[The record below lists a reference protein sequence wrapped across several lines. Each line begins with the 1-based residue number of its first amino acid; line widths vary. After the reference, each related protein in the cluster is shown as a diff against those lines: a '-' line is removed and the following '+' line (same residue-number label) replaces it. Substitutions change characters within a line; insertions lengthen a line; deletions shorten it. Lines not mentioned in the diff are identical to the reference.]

1 MDYEKYGKQALKKA
15 IKAKKS
21 ARRFAVSNPYG
32 KRQRTARFLVQQR
45 QYVGRPVGY
54 ARTKS
59 CETVNAAY
67 ATMSTRTLYD
77 YNVVNIPPY
86 TNDNNAER
94 EHDQINLRGLKIDIL
109 LSTSSTCTDPMYFH
123 WALVQPRYQA
133 TISTNEFFSADG
145 ITAKGRGIDFAA
157 TDLSA
162 QQFNTLPISTD
173 RFTVLIHKK
182 VLIGQKILANVSYSG
197 IPYVQHISRYVP
209 IKRQLQYENTMS
221 PSCSTPIYICFWA
234 DHISANAG
242 GAPTGS
248 HLARAIRVVAKFKE
262 PGT

>member
-15 IKAKKS
+15 IKAKKN

-32 KRQRTARFLVQQR
+32 KRPRTTRFLVQQR

-54 ARTKS
+54 ARVKS
-59 CETVNAAY
+59 CQTVDAAY
-67 ATMSTRTLYD
+67 AAMSTRTLYD

-86 TNDNNAER
+86 TTDNNAER
-94 EHDQINLRGLKIDIL
+94 EHDQVNLRGLKLDIM
-109 LSTSSTCTDPMYFH
+109 LSTSSTCPDPMYFH

-145 ITAKGRGIDFAA
+145 ITAAGRGIDFASA
-157 TDLSA
+157 TLSA
-162 QQFNTLPISTD
+162 QQFNILPISTD

-182 VLIGQKILANVSYSG
+182 VLIGQKILANISYSG
-197 IPYVQHISRYVP
+197 TPYIQHISRYVP
-209 IKRQLQYENTMS
+209 IKRQLQYENTLS
-221 PSCSTPIYICFWA
+221 PSCSTPIYLVFWC
-234 DHISANAG
+234 DIISAVAG
-242 GAPTGS
+242 GAPTAGY
-248 HLARAIRVVAKFKE
+248 LARSIRVVAKFKE